1 MPNGTLDGFNHVLD
15 FDEDLTHVFRVSAI
29 VFFRQSFRDVAAVRN
44 PSISCCNQPL
54 NILVILSHSGGLLL
68 INLFARQPWQL
79 GDIGRDPLLF
89 KYSFAH
95 PFLLKGVVIV
105 TRQPKTRERRPNGY
119 DPPEL
124 RSCRSTVRA
133 SVGDDWR
140 P

>member
-15 FDEDLTHVFRVSAI
+15 FDEGLTHVFRVSAI
-29 VFFRQSFRDVAAVRN
+29 VFFRQSFRDVASVRN
-44 PSISCCNQPL
+44 LSISCCDQPL

-95 PFLLKGVVIV
+95 PFLLKGVDRILGAGDYRVV
-105 TRQPKTRERRPNGY
+105 TDKNSSKNYHFPFIAAWP
-119 DPPEL
+119 L
-124 RSCRSTVRA
+124 
-133 SVGDDWR
+133 
-140 P
+140 